1 MEGKY
6 LNSLISMGEK
16 AKKAASELA
25 VLSTDDKNKLL
36 TAISN
41 ALKENID
48 IIISENEKDLKNAV
62 ENGMSASLQD
72 RLKLDADRINTIASD
87 VLEVVA
93 LDDPIGIVLEKWERP
108 NGLLFKKV
116 TVPIGVI
123 AIIYEARPN
132 VTVDSA
138 TLCLKS
144 SNAVILR
151 GGKEAINS
159 NLILAKI
166 LRDTIKKAGYN
177 EDFVQIVEN
186 TARETSVDLMKLDG
200 FVDLLIPRGS
210 ASLIKAAVQNATV
223 PVIETGTGNCHI
235 FIDYN
240 ADIDMG
246 VDILFNAKTQR
257 PSVCNAAESLL
268 VHSGIAKEFLIRAKK
283 KLDTK
288 NVELRGC
295 PRTMEILKDI
305 TKATEEDYYKE
316 YGDYILSVKIVDDV
330 QEAINHIN
338 KYNTH
343 HSEAIITNDLNDA
356 YLFERLVDAAAVYV
370 NASTRFTDGNEFGF
384 GSEIGISTS
393 KIHAR
398 GPMGLRQLTSIK
410 YLIEGNGQIR

>member
-1 MEGKY
+1 M
-6 LNSLISMGEK
+6 NSLISMGEK